1 MNAQTKIKPPDG
13 SAGIAIALER
23 SFDLTD
29 VMVEN
34 NIGKIERYPGG
45 WFTVA
50 RFDGTHGRGKSV
62 GEAYRDLC
70 QREGGQ

>member
-1 MNAQTKIKPPDG
+1 VNAQTKIKPPDG

-29 VMVEN
+29 VMTEN
-34 NIGKIERYPGG
+34 NISSIQRYPGG

-50 RFDGTHGRGKSV
+50 LMTGEFGRGKSV
-62 GEAYRDLC
+62 GEAYRNI
-70 QREGGQ
+70 GAA